1 MPLVIDTEKEF
12 DLEDLKHDIDTTRQ
26 TDRWSEAP
34 QKIKDL
40 FHLLEWNI
48 IDGEHTETVEF
59 INSALEQDIGARTL
73 IAGPMATGIAEVGR
87 RFKMDEYFLPEVMM
101 SAKCM
106 QAALQVLK
114 PLIVAEKTEEV
125 GTVVVGTVQG
135 DLHDIG
141 KKIVGMMLE
150 AAGFTVVD
158 LGVTVTPDQFM
169 KAIEEHNPVIVGFS
183 ALLTTT
189 MNMQWET
196 LKRITAEGK
205 SAGVEHEVR
214 EPHISADGERAAVD
228 REVAVYRSAVANGG
242 GPAVDRS
249 GRRIQDSGGVQID
262 RAVQVYDLGGN
273 RTVNV
278 QRRSAAH
285 IQIVHA
291 VKRRPG
297 RHRQRAG
304 GEIDVIGDRQGV
316 GEYFHRTA
324 VDREGV
330 HLLDGGNL
338 RGSAFHDSLVEACGR
353 SKLKVAFPLP
363 LLGL

>member
-34 QKIKDL
+34 KKIKDL

-205 SAGVEHEVR
+205 R
-214 EPHISADGERAAVD
+214 EDLKVFVGGAPISQNWCDKIGADAYAMD
-228 REVAVYRSAVANGG
+228 ALVAVEKAKACVTNLANMKGG
-242 GPAVDRS
+242 DPELREAMIALDVEREQAKLAAD
-249 GRRIQDSGGVQID
+249 
-262 RAVQVYDLGGN
+262 
-273 RTVNV
+273 TV
-278 QRRSAAH
+278 
-285 IQIVHA
+285 
-291 VKRRPG
+291 
-297 RHRQRAG
+297 
-304 GEIDVIGDRQGV
+304 
-316 GEYFHRTA
+316 
-324 VDREGV
+324 
-330 HLLDGGNL
+330 
-338 RGSAFHDSLVEACGR
+338 
-353 SKLKVAFPLP
+353 
-363 LLGL
+363 

>member
-34 QKIKDL
+34 QEIKDL

-205 SAGVEHEVR
+205 R
-214 EPHISADGERAAVD
+214 EGLKVFVGGAPISQNWCDKIGADAYAMD
-228 REVAVYRSAVANGG
+228 ALVAVEKAKACVTNLANMKGG
-242 GPAVDRS
+242 DPELREAMIALDVEREQAKLAAD
-249 GRRIQDSGGVQID
+249 
-262 RAVQVYDLGGN
+262 
-273 RTVNV
+273 TV
-278 QRRSAAH
+278 
-285 IQIVHA
+285 
-291 VKRRPG
+291 
-297 RHRQRAG
+297 
-304 GEIDVIGDRQGV
+304 
-316 GEYFHRTA
+316 
-324 VDREGV
+324 
-330 HLLDGGNL
+330 
-338 RGSAFHDSLVEACGR
+338 
-353 SKLKVAFPLP
+353 
-363 LLGL
+363 